1 MHDRCSVS
9 SPSSRIQLLELALAT
24 NVEQLRT
31 KEISEQ
37 QAQNKILDL
46 QTALERE
53 QNQARERI
61 EQIEEMAERE
71 KQRILRHLEDEK
83 RFTRDIINKS
93 ETMIEQL
100 KRELSSERK
109 RKTDE
114 QKTHDALRD
123 IYKKMTPR
131 QGRNLTKFIKNE
143 MNENDDDDDESR
155 LDGETTV
162 YHKDDPFLAS
172 TPRDRSLLNGKNE
185 SSDSND
191 LRHQLEEQLKDDSDE
206 SLLSDQKSKSNL
218 TSGSLRSRLP
228 PTPKRQT
235 NSKFHPST
243 SSSYDKT
250 HSTIIKLD
258 PALNGGGNL
267 NSQFSGYTML

>member
-1 MHDRCSVS
+1 MHDRGSIS
-9 SPSSRIQLLELALAT
+9 STSSRIQLLEFALAT

-37 QAQNKILDL
+37 EAQNQIVQL

-53 QNQARERI
+53 QDQAREHI
-61 EQIEEMAERE
+61 EQIEEMAQRE

-93 ETMIEQL
+93 EIMIDQL

-131 QGRNLTKFIKNE
+131 QVKSSTKFIKDDIHTKEN
-143 MNENDDDDDESR
+143 NDDDDDDNIDDDESR

-172 TPRDRSLLNGKNE
+172 TPRDRSLLIGRNE
-185 SSDSND
+185 SSDSNR
-191 LRHQLEEQLKDDSDE
+191 LRRQLEEQLNDE
-206 SLLSDQKSKSNL
+206 SLLDDQKTKSIL
-218 TSGSLRSRLP
+218 ITGPLRSRLP
-228 PTPKRQT
+228 PAPKRQT
-235 NSKFHPST
+235 NTKFSSST
-243 SSSYDKT
+243 SSSFDKT
-250 HSTIIKLD
+250 QPTIIKLD
-258 PALNGGGNL
+258 PTSHTGGN
-267 NSQFSGYTML
+267 

>member
-1 MHDRCSVS
+1 
-9 SPSSRIQLLELALAT
+9 LAT

-37 QAQNKILDL
+37 EAQNQINQL
-46 QTALERE
+46 QTALELE

-93 ETMIEQL
+93 ETMIDQL

-114 QKTHDALRD
+114 QKAHDALRD

-131 QGRNLTKFIKNE
+131 QGKNAGKFLKNDTK
-143 MNENDDDDDESR
+143 ENDDDHIDDDESR

-172 TPRDRSLLNGKNE
+172 TPRDRSLLIGRNE
-185 SSDSND
+185 SSDSNT
-191 LRHQLEEQLKDDSDE
+191 LHRQFEEQLKDE
-206 SLLSDQKSKSNL
+206 SLLDEQKAKSSL
-218 TSGSLRSRLP
+218 ITGPLRSRLP
-228 PTPKRQT
+228 PAPKRQT
-235 NSKFHPST
+235 NTKLSSST
-243 SSSYDKT
+243 SSSSFDKT
-250 HSTIIKLD
+250 QPTIIKLD
-258 PALNGGGNL
+258 PTSHAGGN
-267 NSQFSGYTML
+267 